1 MPVLKISVGGDS
13 SKMISYLLNQNQ
25 AGDRVQTMGG
35 NVVGRDAESIE
46 REFRE
51 TRDFYARDGAR
62 QYYHVALSFER
73 HDLGDLAKPDGTP
86 DHAKI
91 RDYGEAWAKEAGI
104 GDRYDY
110 LVVVH
115 GEKEHPHAH
124 VVWNATGQEGRK
136 YNSDSRNID
145 RLRDVNDRLAR
156 SHGIQR
162 ELDRVRDPHRPSDKF
177 IRQAERGG
185 NRYSWKLDMQER
197 IREAGRRAFSEDEFK
212 TRLRERGV
220 ELRIRGDKYSYSM
233 TDRGGKHRASREGRL
248 GESYQRVHL
257 VEKFAQQKEQL
268 RRDPEGYR
276 RRLRDEQAGPY
287 SWQRDLRGRIIEALR
302 TSKHH
307 EAFREALER
316 KGVTAK
322 LGEDG
327 LYRFSFKDPQGLVH
341 QDVSAQRLYQSTPD
355 RISNRIQENAERHEV
370 AVAASVTRAAG
381 REAGGLVTTLMRQ
394 VESATRDPHGARGTE
409 GLPTREDLRQERPR
423 HREGHED
430 GAERW

>member
-25 AGDRVQTMGG
+25 ACDRVQTMGG
-35 NVVGRDAESIE
+35 NVVGRDADSIE

-104 GDRYDY
+104 ADRYDY

-124 VVWNATGQEGRK
+124 VVWNATGQDGRK

-145 RLRDVNDRLAR
+145 RLRDVNDRLAG

-185 NRYSWKLDMQER
+185 GRYSWKLDMQER
-197 IREAGRRAFSEDEFK
+197 IREAGRRAFSEEEFK
-212 TRLRERGV
+212 ARLKERGL
-220 ELRIRGDKYSYSM
+220 ELRVRGDKYSYSM
-233 TDRGGKHRASREGRL
+233 TDRGGKHRVVREGRL
-248 GESYQRVHL
+248 GEGYQRAHL
-257 VEKFAQQKEQL
+257 VEKFSQQKEQL
-268 RRDPEGYR
+268 QRDPQGYR
-276 RRLRDEQAGPY
+276 QRLKEEQTGKY
-287 SWQRDLRGRIIEALR
+287 SWQRDLRGRIIESLR
-302 TSKHH
+302 TAKNH
-307 EAFREALER
+307 EAFRGALEG
-316 KGVTAK
+316 KGVVAK

-327 LYRFSFKDPQGLVH
+327 LYRFSFKDHQGLVH
-341 QDVSAQRLYQSTPD
+341 QGVAAQRLYQGAPD
-355 RISNRIQENAERHEV
+355 RISSRLQENAERHEV

-381 REAGGLVTTLMRQ
+381 REAGGLVTALMHQ
-394 VESATRDPHGARGTE
+394 VESATREHHGARGGE

-423 HREGHED
+423 HGDGHENR
-430 GAERW
+430 GEPW